1 MSSRSRHTFTTVRSE
16 GAILPPDLLSRIVNG
31 DVSVGGLRP
40 ADYHL
45 EGERIN
51 EAINRSWSRLLGVWS
66 SFRSAATRVPVSD
79 AAIGLTRDQWL
90 LKLFQELGYGRL
102 QAARSM
108 EIGHKTFAISHMWG
122 QT

>member
-31 DVSVGGLRP
+31 DTSVGGLHP

-51 EAINRSWSRLLGVWS
+51 EAINRSWSRLLGVWT
-66 SFRSAATRVPVSD
+66 SFRAAGARAPLGDPATSF
-79 AAIGLTRDQWL
+79 TRDQWL

-102 QAARSM
+102 QAAR
-108 EIGHKTFAISHMWG
+108 AIEAG
-122 QT
+122 